1 MSVYNFSPGPSKLH
15 QDVIDKVEASIQKYD
30 NTGKSIL
37 EISHRSNEFDKLLE
51 NIKLNLTTLFN
62 LPENFDVL
70 LIQGGATF
78 QNTLLPMNID
88 KNKKIGVLVNGTW
101 GKKTYEDFKKLNP
114 NTDLFEVSKN
124 NLEKYLEKNNF
135 ENLDYLHITSNETI
149 EGIQIKDFNE
159 VAHSNLLVDMSSDL
173 GSYPFSFDKVS
184 YIYAGA
190 QKNMGIPGVTI
201 CLVNKDFLIDVDN
214 SSYLNLKK
222 LTTSNSVLN
231 TPPTFSIFVLNLVT
245 EWMIKSGGLDY
256 FEKKSIS
263 QSNELYKFLDEN
275 SNLFDFSSELRFR
288 SKSNVVFKF
297 KEDKYNDTFIKQA
310 NDSGIIGINGHR
322 SIGGIRVSLFNSVD
336 QPMFNYFMDFLKK
349 VCSWADAL
357 TDIGISIIAL
367 GVVLEVLFKGAVIPL
382 WPDISVVD
390 NIMGIL
396 GGLSNEGLLGLVGAF
411 VLYHILKKK

>member
-15 QDVIDKVEASIQKYD
+15 QDVIDKVEASIQQYD

-37 EISHRSNEFDKLLE
+37 EISHRSNEFDELLE
-51 NIKLNLTTLFN
+51 NIKLNLKTLFN
-62 LPENFDVL
+62 LPENFDIL

-124 NLEKYLEKNNF
+124 NLGEYLEKNNF

-349 VCSWADAL
+349 Y
-357 TDIGISIIAL
+357 I
-367 GVVLEVLFKGAVIPL
+367 
-382 WPDISVVD
+382 
-390 NIMGIL
+390 
-396 GGLSNEGLLGLVGAF
+396 NESL
-411 VLYHILKKK
+411 

>member
-88 KNKKIGVLVNGTW
+88 KNKNIGVLVNGTW

-124 NLEKYLEKNNF
+124 NLGEYLEKNNF

-349 VCSWADAL
+349 F
-357 TDIGISIIAL
+357 I
-367 GVVLEVLFKGAVIPL
+367 
-382 WPDISVVD
+382 
-390 NIMGIL
+390 
-396 GGLSNEGLLGLVGAF
+396 NESL
-411 VLYHILKKK
+411 

>member
-37 EISHRSNEFDKLLE
+37 EISHRSNEFDELLE

-101 GKKTYEDFKKLNP
+101 GKKTYDDFKKINP

-124 NLEKYLEKNNF
+124 NLGEYLEKNNF

-297 KEDKYNDTFIKQA
+297 KEDKYNDSFINQA
-310 NDSGIIGINGHR
+310 SDSGIIGINGHR
-322 SIGGIRVSLFNSVD
+322 SIAVS
-336 QPMFNYFMDFLKK
+336 YTH
-349 VCSWADAL
+349 L
-357 TDIGISIIAL
+357 TLPTNA
-367 GVVLEVLFKGAVIPL
+367 
-382 WPDISVVD
+382 
-390 NIMGIL
+390 
-396 GGLSNEGLLGLVGAF
+396 
-411 VLYHILKKK
+411 

>member
-37 EISHRSNEFDKLLE
+37 EISHRSNEFDELLE

-62 LPENFDVL
+62 LPKNFDVL

-124 NLEKYLEKNNF
+124 NLGEYLEKNNF
-135 ENLDYLHITSNETI
+135 KNLDYLHITSNETI

-349 VCSWADAL
+349 Y
-357 TDIGISIIAL
+357 I
-367 GVVLEVLFKGAVIPL
+367 
-382 WPDISVVD
+382 
-390 NIMGIL
+390 
-396 GGLSNEGLLGLVGAF
+396 NESL
-411 VLYHILKKK
+411 

>member
-15 QDVIDKVEASIQKYD
+15 QDVIDKVEASIQKYG

-37 EISHRSNEFDKLLE
+37 EISHRSKEFDELLE

-124 NLEKYLEKNNF
+124 NLGEYLEKNNF
-135 ENLDYLHITSNETI
+135 KNLDYLHITSNETI

-173 GSYPFSFDKVS
+173 GSYPFSFDKIS

-201 CLVNKDFLIDVDN
+201 CLVDKDFLIDVDN
-214 SSYLNLKK
+214 ASYLNLKK

-349 VCSWADAL
+349 F
-357 TDIGISIIAL
+357 I
-367 GVVLEVLFKGAVIPL
+367 
-382 WPDISVVD
+382 
-390 NIMGIL
+390 
-396 GGLSNEGLLGLVGAF
+396 NESL
-411 VLYHILKKK
+411 

>member
-37 EISHRSNEFDKLLE
+37 EISHRSNEFEELLE

-78 QNTLLPMNID
+78 QNTLIPMNID

-114 NTDLFEVSKN
+114 NTELFEVSKN
-124 NLEKYLEKNNF
+124 NLGEYLEKNNF

-149 EGIQIKDFNE
+149 QGIQIKDFNE
-159 VAHSNLLVDMSSDL
+159 VAHSNLVVDMSSDL

-201 CLVNKDFLIDVDN
+201 CLINKDFLIDVDN

-322 SIGGIRVSLFNSVD
+322 SIGGIRISLFNSVD
-336 QPMFNYFMDFLKK
+336 QPMFNYLMDFLKK
-349 VCSWADAL
+349 F
-357 TDIGISIIAL
+357 I
-367 GVVLEVLFKGAVIPL
+367 
-382 WPDISVVD
+382 
-390 NIMGIL
+390 
-396 GGLSNEGLLGLVGAF
+396 NESL
-411 VLYHILKKK
+411 

>member
-37 EISHRSNEFDKLLE
+37 EISHRSNEFDELLE

-62 LPENFDVL
+62 LPKNFDVL

-124 NLEKYLEKNNF
+124 NLGEYLEKNNF

-349 VCSWADAL
+349 F
-357 TDIGISIIAL
+357 IIESL
-367 GVVLEVLFKGAVIPL
+367 
-382 WPDISVVD
+382 
-390 NIMGIL
+390 
-396 GGLSNEGLLGLVGAF
+396 
-411 VLYHILKKK
+411 

>member
-37 EISHRSNEFDKLLE
+37 EISHRSNEFDELLE

-62 LPENFDVL
+62 LPKNFDVL

-124 NLEKYLEKNNF
+124 NLGEYLEKNNF

-173 GSYPFSFDKVS
+173 GSYPFSFEKVS

-297 KEDKYNDTFIKQA
+297 KEDKYNDSFINQA
-310 NDSGIIGINGHR
+310 SDSGIIGINGHR

-349 VCSWADAL
+349 FL
-357 TDIGISIIAL
+357 
-367 GVVLEVLFKGAVIPL
+367 
-382 WPDISVVD
+382 
-390 NIMGIL
+390 
-396 GGLSNEGLLGLVGAF
+396 NESL
-411 VLYHILKKK
+411 

>member
-114 NTDLFEVSKN
+114 NTNLFEVSKN
-124 NLEKYLEKNNF
+124 NLGEYLEKNNF

-297 KEDKYNDTFIKQA
+297 KEDKYNDAFIKQA

-349 VCSWADAL
+349 Y
-357 TDIGISIIAL
+357 I
-367 GVVLEVLFKGAVIPL
+367 
-382 WPDISVVD
+382 
-390 NIMGIL
+390 
-396 GGLSNEGLLGLVGAF
+396 NESL
-411 VLYHILKKK
+411 

>member
-37 EISHRSNEFDKLLE
+37 EISHRSNEFEELLE

-88 KNKKIGVLVNGTW
+88 KNKRIGVLVNGTW
-101 GKKTYEDFKKLNP
+101 GKKTYEDFKKIHLNT
-114 NTDLFEVSKN
+114 NLFEVSKN
-124 NLEKYLEKNNF
+124 NLGEYLENNNF

-201 CLVNKDFLIDVDN
+201 CLINKDFLIDVDN

-336 QPMFNYFMDFLKK
+336 QPMFNYFMDFFKK
-349 VCSWADAL
+349 F
-357 TDIGISIIAL
+357 I
-367 GVVLEVLFKGAVIPL
+367 
-382 WPDISVVD
+382 
-390 NIMGIL
+390 
-396 GGLSNEGLLGLVGAF
+396 NESL
-411 VLYHILKKK
+411 

>member
-37 EISHRSNEFDKLLE
+37 EISHRSNEFDELLE

-124 NLEKYLEKNNF
+124 NLGEYLEKNNF

-336 QPMFNYFMDFLKK
+336 QPMFNYFMDFLK
-349 VCSWADAL
+349 
-357 TDIGISIIAL
+357 
-367 GVVLEVLFKGAVIPL
+367 
-382 WPDISVVD
+382 
-390 NIMGIL
+390 N
-396 GGLSNEGLLGLVGAF
+396 LLMKA
-411 VLYHILKKK
+411 YS

>member
-37 EISHRSNEFDKLLE
+37 EISHRSNEFDELLE

-62 LPENFDVL
+62 IPENFDVL

-124 NLEKYLEKNNF
+124 SLEKYLEKNNF

-263 QSNELYKFLDEN
+263 QSSELYKFLDEN

-297 KEDKYNDTFIKQA
+297 KEDKYNDRFINQA
-310 NDSGIIGINGHR
+310 NVSGIIGINGHR

-349 VCSWADAL
+349 F
-357 TDIGISIIAL
+357 I
-367 GVVLEVLFKGAVIPL
+367 
-382 WPDISVVD
+382 
-390 NIMGIL
+390 
-396 GGLSNEGLLGLVGAF
+396 NESL
-411 VLYHILKKK
+411 

>member
-15 QDVIDKVEASIQKYD
+15 QDVIDKVEASIQKYN

-37 EISHRSNEFDKLLE
+37 EISHRSNEFDELLE

-114 NTDLFEVSKN
+114 NTELFEVSKN
-124 NLEKYLEKNNF
+124 NLGEYLEKNNF

-159 VAHSNLLVDMSSDL
+159 VEHSNLLVDMSSDL

-201 CLVNKDFLIDVDN
+201 CLINKDFLIDVDN

-275 SNLFDFSSELRFR
+275 SNLFDFSSEMRFR

-322 SIGGIRVSLFNSVD
+322 SIGGIRISLFNSVD

-349 VCSWADAL
+349 F
-357 TDIGISIIAL
+357 I
-367 GVVLEVLFKGAVIPL
+367 
-382 WPDISVVD
+382 
-390 NIMGIL
+390 
-396 GGLSNEGLLGLVGAF
+396 NES
-411 VLYHILKKK
+411 YS

>member
-37 EISHRSNEFDKLLE
+37 EISHRSNEFDELLE

-62 LPENFDVL
+62 LPKNFDVL

-88 KNKKIGVLVNGTW
+88 KNKNIGVLVNGTW

-124 NLEKYLEKNNF
+124 NLGEYLEKNNF
-135 ENLDYLHITSNETI
+135 ENVDYLHITSNETI

-349 VCSWADAL
+349 F
-357 TDIGISIIAL
+357 I
-367 GVVLEVLFKGAVIPL
+367 
-382 WPDISVVD
+382 
-390 NIMGIL
+390 
-396 GGLSNEGLLGLVGAF
+396 NESL
-411 VLYHILKKK
+411 

>member
-37 EISHRSNEFDKLLE
+37 EISHRSNEFNEFLE
-51 NIKLNLTTLFN
+51 NINLNLTTLFN

-78 QNTLLPMNID
+78 QNPLLPMNID
-88 KNKKIGVLVNGTW
+88 KNKRIGVLVNGTW
-101 GKKTYEDFKKLNP
+101 GKKTYEDFKKIHLNT
-114 NTDLFEVSKN
+114 NLFEVSKN
-124 NLEKYLEKNNF
+124 NLGEYLENNNF

-231 TPPTFSIFVLNLVT
+231 TPPTFSIFVLKLVT

-297 KEDKYNDTFIKQA
+297 KEDNYNNSFINQA

-336 QPMFNYFMDFLKK
+336 QPMFNYFMDFFKK
-349 VCSWADAL
+349 F
-357 TDIGISIIAL
+357 I
-367 GVVLEVLFKGAVIPL
+367 
-382 WPDISVVD
+382 
-390 NIMGIL
+390 
-396 GGLSNEGLLGLVGAF
+396 NESL
-411 VLYHILKKK
+411 

>member
-37 EISHRSNEFDKLLE
+37 EISHRSNEFDELLE

-62 LPENFDVL
+62 LPKNFDVL

-124 NLEKYLEKNNF
+124 NLGEYLEKNNF
-135 ENLDYLHITSNETI
+135 ENVDYLHITSNETI
-149 EGIQIKDFNE
+149 EGIQIQDFNE

-201 CLVNKDFLIDVDN
+201 CLVNKDFLIDVEN

-349 VCSWADAL
+349 F
-357 TDIGISIIAL
+357 I
-367 GVVLEVLFKGAVIPL
+367 
-382 WPDISVVD
+382 
-390 NIMGIL
+390 
-396 GGLSNEGLLGLVGAF
+396 NESL
-411 VLYHILKKK
+411 

>member
-15 QDVIDKVEASIQKYD
+15 QDVIDKVEASIQKYG

-124 NLEKYLEKNNF
+124 NLGEYLEKNNF

-349 VCSWADAL
+349 F
-357 TDIGISIIAL
+357 I
-367 GVVLEVLFKGAVIPL
+367 
-382 WPDISVVD
+382 
-390 NIMGIL
+390 
-396 GGLSNEGLLGLVGAF
+396 NESL
-411 VLYHILKKK
+411 

>member
-15 QDVIDKVEASIQKYD
+15 QDVIDKVEASIQKYG

-37 EISHRSNEFDKLLE
+37 EISHRSKEFDELLE

-114 NTDLFEVSKN
+114 NTELFEVSKN
-124 NLEKYLEKNNF
+124 NLGEYLEKNNF
-135 ENLDYLHITSNETI
+135 KNLDYLHITSNETI

-214 SSYLNLKK
+214 SNYLNLKK

-263 QSNELYKFLDEN
+263 QSNELYEFLDEN

-349 VCSWADAL
+349 F
-357 TDIGISIIAL
+357 I
-367 GVVLEVLFKGAVIPL
+367 
-382 WPDISVVD
+382 
-390 NIMGIL
+390 
-396 GGLSNEGLLGLVGAF
+396 NESL
-411 VLYHILKKK
+411 

>member
-37 EISHRSNEFDKLLE
+37 EISHRSNEFDELLE

-62 LPENFDVL
+62 IPENFDVL

-101 GKKTYEDFKKLNP
+101 GKKTYEDFKKINP

-124 NLEKYLEKNNF
+124 NLGEYLEKNNF

-214 SSYLNLKK
+214 SNYLNLKK

-297 KEDKYNDTFIKQA
+297 KEDKYNDRFINQA
-310 NDSGIIGINGHR
+310 NVSGIIGINGHR

-349 VCSWADAL
+349 F
-357 TDIGISIIAL
+357 I
-367 GVVLEVLFKGAVIPL
+367 
-382 WPDISVVD
+382 
-390 NIMGIL
+390 
-396 GGLSNEGLLGLVGAF
+396 NESL
-411 VLYHILKKK
+411 

>member
-37 EISHRSNEFDKLLE
+37 EISHRSNEFDELLE
-51 NIKLNLTTLFN
+51 NIKLNLKTLFN
-62 LPENFDVL
+62 IPENFDVL

-101 GKKTYEDFKKLNP
+101 GKKTYEDFKKINP

-124 NLEKYLEKNNF
+124 NLGEYLEKNNF

-322 SIGGIRVSLFNSVD
+322 SIGGIRVSLFNSID
-336 QPMFNYFMDFLKK
+336 DHMFDYFMKYFQNY
-349 VCSWADAL
+349 VR
-357 TDIGISIIAL
+357 GI
-367 GVVLEVLFKGAVIPL
+367 K
-382 WPDISVVD
+382 
-390 NIMGIL
+390 
-396 GGLSNEGLLGLVGAF
+396 
-411 VLYHILKKK
+411 

>member
-15 QDVIDKVEASIQKYD
+15 QDVIDKVEASIQKYG

-37 EISHRSNEFDKLLE
+37 EISHRSKEFDELLE
-51 NIKLNLTTLFN
+51 NIKLNLKTLFN

-124 NLEKYLEKNNF
+124 NLGEYLEKNNF
-135 ENLDYLHITSNETI
+135 KNLDYLHITSNETI

-214 SSYLNLKK
+214 SNYLNLKK

-256 FEKKSIS
+256 FEKKSLS

-349 VCSWADAL
+349 F
-357 TDIGISIIAL
+357 I
-367 GVVLEVLFKGAVIPL
+367 
-382 WPDISVVD
+382 
-390 NIMGIL
+390 
-396 GGLSNEGLLGLVGAF
+396 NESL
-411 VLYHILKKK
+411 

>member
-37 EISHRSNEFDKLLE
+37 EISHRSNEFDELLE

-62 LPENFDVL
+62 LPKNFDVL

-124 NLEKYLEKNNF
+124 NLGEYLEKNNF

-263 QSNELYKFLDEN
+263 QSNELYKFLDKN

-349 VCSWADAL
+349 F
-357 TDIGISIIAL
+357 ISESL
-367 GVVLEVLFKGAVIPL
+367 
-382 WPDISVVD
+382 
-390 NIMGIL
+390 
-396 GGLSNEGLLGLVGAF
+396 
-411 VLYHILKKK
+411 

>member
-37 EISHRSNEFDKLLE
+37 EISHRSKEFDELLE
-51 NIKLNLTTLFN
+51 NIKLNLKTLFN
-62 LPENFDVL
+62 LPENFDIL

-124 NLEKYLEKNNF
+124 NLGEYLEKNNF
-135 ENLDYLHITSNETI
+135 KNLDYLHITSNETI

-214 SSYLNLKK
+214 SNYLNLKK

-349 VCSWADAL
+349 F
-357 TDIGISIIAL
+357 I
-367 GVVLEVLFKGAVIPL
+367 
-382 WPDISVVD
+382 
-390 NIMGIL
+390 
-396 GGLSNEGLLGLVGAF
+396 NESL
-411 VLYHILKKK
+411 

>member
-37 EISHRSNEFDKLLE
+37 EISHRSNEFDELLE
-51 NIKLNLTTLFN
+51 NIKSNLTTLFN
-62 LPENFDVL
+62 LPKNFDVL

-124 NLEKYLEKNNF
+124 NLGEYLEKNNF

-297 KEDKYNDTFIKQA
+297 KEDKYNDAFIKQA

-349 VCSWADAL
+349 F
-357 TDIGISIIAL
+357 I
-367 GVVLEVLFKGAVIPL
+367 
-382 WPDISVVD
+382 
-390 NIMGIL
+390 
-396 GGLSNEGLLGLVGAF
+396 NESL
-411 VLYHILKKK
+411 

>member
-15 QDVIDKVEASIQKYD
+15 QDVIDKVEASIQKYN

-37 EISHRSNEFDKLLE
+37 EISHRSNEFDELLE

-114 NTDLFEVSKN
+114 STELFEVSKN
-124 NLEKYLEKNNF
+124 NLGEYLEKNNF

-159 VAHSNLLVDMSSDL
+159 VEHSNLLVDMSSDL

-201 CLVNKDFLIDVDN
+201 CLINKDFLIDVDN

-275 SNLFDFSSELRFR
+275 SNLFDFSSEMRFR

-336 QPMFNYFMDFLKK
+336 QPMLNYFMDFLKK
-349 VCSWADAL
+349 F
-357 TDIGISIIAL
+357 I
-367 GVVLEVLFKGAVIPL
+367 
-382 WPDISVVD
+382 
-390 NIMGIL
+390 
-396 GGLSNEGLLGLVGAF
+396 NESL
-411 VLYHILKKK
+411 

>member
-124 NLEKYLEKNNF
+124 NLGEYLEKNNF
-135 ENLDYLHITSNETI
+135 KNLDYLHITSNETI

-214 SSYLNLKK
+214 SNYLNLKK

-349 VCSWADAL
+349 F
-357 TDIGISIIAL
+357 I
-367 GVVLEVLFKGAVIPL
+367 
-382 WPDISVVD
+382 
-390 NIMGIL
+390 
-396 GGLSNEGLLGLVGAF
+396 NESL
-411 VLYHILKKK
+411 

>member
-37 EISHRSNEFDKLLE
+37 EISHRSNKFDELLE
-51 NIKLNLTTLFN
+51 NIKLNLTKLFN
-62 LPENFDVL
+62 LPKNFDVL

-124 NLEKYLEKNNF
+124 NLGEYLEKNNF

-297 KEDKYNDTFIKQA
+297 KEDKHNDTFIKQA

-349 VCSWADAL
+349 F
-357 TDIGISIIAL
+357 I
-367 GVVLEVLFKGAVIPL
+367 
-382 WPDISVVD
+382 
-390 NIMGIL
+390 
-396 GGLSNEGLLGLVGAF
+396 NESL
-411 VLYHILKKK
+411 

>member
-37 EISHRSNEFDKLLE
+37 EISHRSNEFDELLE

-62 LPENFDVL
+62 LPKNFDVL

-124 NLEKYLEKNNF
+124 SLEKYLEKNNF

-149 EGIQIKDFNE
+149 EGIQIKDFND

-349 VCSWADAL
+349 Y
-357 TDIGISIIAL
+357 I
-367 GVVLEVLFKGAVIPL
+367 
-382 WPDISVVD
+382 
-390 NIMGIL
+390 
-396 GGLSNEGLLGLVGAF
+396 NESL
-411 VLYHILKKK
+411 

>member
-37 EISHRSNEFDKLLE
+37 EISHRSNEFDELLE

-62 LPENFDVL
+62 LPKNFDVL

-78 QNTLLPMNID
+78 QNTLLPMNVD

-124 NLEKYLEKNNF
+124 NLGEYLEKNNF

-149 EGIQIKDFNE
+149 EGIQIKDLNE

-349 VCSWADAL
+349 F
-357 TDIGISIIAL
+357 I
-367 GVVLEVLFKGAVIPL
+367 
-382 WPDISVVD
+382 
-390 NIMGIL
+390 
-396 GGLSNEGLLGLVGAF
+396 NESL
-411 VLYHILKKK
+411 

>member
-37 EISHRSNEFDKLLE
+37 EISHRSNEFDELLE

-62 LPENFDVL
+62 LPKNFDVL

-124 NLEKYLEKNNF
+124 NLGEYLEKNNF

-173 GSYPFSFDKVS
+173 GSYPFIFDKVS

-349 VCSWADAL
+349 Y
-357 TDIGISIIAL
+357 I
-367 GVVLEVLFKGAVIPL
+367 
-382 WPDISVVD
+382 
-390 NIMGIL
+390 
-396 GGLSNEGLLGLVGAF
+396 NESL
-411 VLYHILKKK
+411 

>member
-37 EISHRSNEFDKLLE
+37 EISHRSNEFDELLE

-62 LPENFDVL
+62 LPKNFDVL

-124 NLEKYLEKNNF
+124 NLGEYLEKNNF

-263 QSNELYKFLDEN
+263 QSNELYKFLDKN

-288 SKSNVVFKF
+288 SKSNIVFKF

-349 VCSWADAL
+349 F
-357 TDIGISIIAL
+357 ISESL
-367 GVVLEVLFKGAVIPL
+367 
-382 WPDISVVD
+382 
-390 NIMGIL
+390 
-396 GGLSNEGLLGLVGAF
+396 
-411 VLYHILKKK
+411 

>member
-15 QDVIDKVEASIQKYD
+15 QDVIDKVEASIQKYG

-37 EISHRSNEFDKLLE
+37 EISHRSNEFDELLE

-114 NTDLFEVSKN
+114 NTELFEVSKN
-124 NLEKYLEKNNF
+124 NLGEYLEKNNF

-159 VAHSNLLVDMSSDL
+159 VEHSNLLVDMSSDL

-275 SNLFDFSSELRFR
+275 SNLFDFSSEMRFR

-336 QPMFNYFMDFLKK
+336 QPMLNYFMDFLKK
-349 VCSWADAL
+349 F
-357 TDIGISIIAL
+357 I
-367 GVVLEVLFKGAVIPL
+367 
-382 WPDISVVD
+382 
-390 NIMGIL
+390 
-396 GGLSNEGLLGLVGAF
+396 NESL
-411 VLYHILKKK
+411 

>member
-37 EISHRSNEFDKLLE
+37 EISHRSNEFDELLE
-51 NIKLNLTTLFN
+51 NIKLNLKTLFN
-62 LPENFDVL
+62 LPENFDIL

-124 NLEKYLEKNNF
+124 NLGEYLEKNNF
-135 ENLDYLHITSNETI
+135 KNLDYLHITSNETI

-214 SSYLNLKK
+214 SNYLNLKK

-349 VCSWADAL
+349 F
-357 TDIGISIIAL
+357 I
-367 GVVLEVLFKGAVIPL
+367 
-382 WPDISVVD
+382 
-390 NIMGIL
+390 
-396 GGLSNEGLLGLVGAF
+396 NESL
-411 VLYHILKKK
+411 

>member
-37 EISHRSNEFDKLLE
+37 EISHRSNEFDELLE

-62 LPENFDVL
+62 IPENFDVL

-101 GKKTYEDFKKLNP
+101 GKKTYEDFKKINP
-114 NTDLFEVSKN
+114 NTDLFGVSKN
-124 NLEKYLEKNNF
+124 NLGEYLEKNNF

-297 KEDKYNDTFIKQA
+297 KEDKYNDAFIKQA

-349 VCSWADAL
+349 Y
-357 TDIGISIIAL
+357 I
-367 GVVLEVLFKGAVIPL
+367 
-382 WPDISVVD
+382 
-390 NIMGIL
+390 
-396 GGLSNEGLLGLVGAF
+396 NESL
-411 VLYHILKKK
+411 

>member
-15 QDVIDKVEASIQKYD
+15 QDVIDKVEASIQKYN

-37 EISHRSNEFDKLLE
+37 EISHRSNEFDELLE

-114 NTDLFEVSKN
+114 NTELFEVSKN
-124 NLEKYLEKNNF
+124 NLGEYLEKNNF

-159 VAHSNLLVDMSSDL
+159 VEHSNLLVDMSSDL

-201 CLVNKDFLIDVDN
+201 CLINKDFLIDVDN

-349 VCSWADAL
+349 F
-357 TDIGISIIAL
+357 I
-367 GVVLEVLFKGAVIPL
+367 
-382 WPDISVVD
+382 
-390 NIMGIL
+390 
-396 GGLSNEGLLGLVGAF
+396 NESL
-411 VLYHILKKK
+411 

>member
-37 EISHRSNEFDKLLE
+37 EISHGSNEFDELLE

-62 LPENFDVL
+62 LPKNFDVL

-124 NLEKYLEKNNF
+124 NLGEYLEKNNF

-349 VCSWADAL
+349 F
-357 TDIGISIIAL
+357 I
-367 GVVLEVLFKGAVIPL
+367 
-382 WPDISVVD
+382 
-390 NIMGIL
+390 
-396 GGLSNEGLLGLVGAF
+396 NESL
-411 VLYHILKKK
+411 

>member
-15 QDVIDKVEASIQKYD
+15 QDVIDKVEASIQKYN

-37 EISHRSNEFDKLLE
+37 EISHRSNEFDELLE

-114 NTDLFEVSKN
+114 NTELFEVSKN
-124 NLEKYLEKNNF
+124 NLGEYLEKNNF

-159 VAHSNLLVDMSSDL
+159 VEHSNLLVDMSSDL

-336 QPMFNYFMDFLKK
+336 QPMLNYFMDFLKK
-349 VCSWADAL
+349 F
-357 TDIGISIIAL
+357 I
-367 GVVLEVLFKGAVIPL
+367 
-382 WPDISVVD
+382 
-390 NIMGIL
+390 
-396 GGLSNEGLLGLVGAF
+396 NESL
-411 VLYHILKKK
+411 

>member
-15 QDVIDKVEASIQKYD
+15 QDVIDKVEASIQKYG

-37 EISHRSNEFDKLLE
+37 EISHRSNEFDELLE

-62 LPENFDVL
+62 IPENFDVL

-114 NTDLFEVSKN
+114 NTELFEVSKN
-124 NLEKYLEKNNF
+124 NLGEYLEKNNF

-159 VAHSNLLVDMSSDL
+159 VEHSNLLVDMSSDL

-201 CLVNKDFLIDVDN
+201 CLINKDFLIDVDN

-275 SNLFDFSSELRFR
+275 SNLFDFSSEMRFR

-336 QPMFNYFMDFLKK
+336 QPMLNYFMDFLKK
-349 VCSWADAL
+349 F
-357 TDIGISIIAL
+357 I
-367 GVVLEVLFKGAVIPL
+367 
-382 WPDISVVD
+382 
-390 NIMGIL
+390 
-396 GGLSNEGLLGLVGAF
+396 NESL
-411 VLYHILKKK
+411 